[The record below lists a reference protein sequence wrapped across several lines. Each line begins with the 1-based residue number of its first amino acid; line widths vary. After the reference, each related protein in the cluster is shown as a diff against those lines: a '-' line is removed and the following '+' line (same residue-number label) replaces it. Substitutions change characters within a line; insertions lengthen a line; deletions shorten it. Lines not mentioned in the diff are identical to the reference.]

1 MNNLD
6 MHSALGL
13 TEAEWLACTNPTR
26 LVKRLRH
33 RGART
38 SGRKYLLLACAYV
51 LDTTHVNLTG
61 LGREM
66 LECVRTSVER
76 GSPEACSSV
85 AIRKVLTDGFTAHI
99 PSGGSLLSAF
109 GLSPQAANVLGVNSR
124 VVNELLSL
132 ALRFGV
138 GWSGANS
145 VSVAVESHIRRQT
158 FRAVR
163 DELNR
168 LVHRPPARG
177 VREEVLRRFPD
188 KDRDELRHIRWD
200 GNQIPGRIQ
209 KRLQGIAARTR
220 LSEAR
225 SRMADYVRDIFG
237 HPLRKTVIDPTW
249 LVWNHGAVRHIAE
262 QIAASGNFGD
272 MPILAD
278 ALEDAGCSDEELLR
292 HCRAERTHVPGCWAL
307 DAVLGRG

>member
-1 MNNLD
+1 MQT
-6 MHSALGL
+6 AFGL
-13 TEAEWLACTNPTR
+13 TEAEWFVCPNPTR
-26 LVKRLRH
+26 LVKRLRNH
-33 RGART
+33 GART
-38 SGRKYLLLACAYV
+38 SGRKYLLLACAYE
-51 LDTTHVNLTG
+51 LDTPHANLSG

-66 LECVRTSVER
+66 LECVRRSVDS
-76 GSPEACSSV
+76 GSAEACSP
-85 AIRKVLTDGFTAHI
+85 AEIRRLLTVRFTDRLPA
-99 PSGGSLLSAF
+99 GGLLLSTF
-109 GLSPQAANVLGVNSR
+109 CFTPQAANLLGVNSR
-124 VVNELLSL
+124 VVNEFLSL

-138 GWSGANS
+138 GWAGANT

-158 FRAVR
+158 FREIRDDLNGLVR
-163 DELNR
+163 
-168 LVHRPPARG
+168 RPPARE
-177 VREEVLRRFPD
+177 VREEVLRRLPD

-209 KRLQGIAARTR
+209 KRLQGIVARTR

-237 HPLRKTVIDPTW
+237 HPLRKTVIDPAW

-262 QIAASGNFGD
+262 QIAASGNFAD

-278 ALEDAGCSDEELLR
+278 ALEDAGCTDEELLR
-292 HCRAERTHVPGCWAL
+292 HCREERTHVPGCWAL